1 LKIGRPTIGAH
12 YVMSGMR
19 IRKARASSKINSA
32 TITNVQGFAVV
43 IALRKALRVQSINAL
58 FAM

>member
-1 LKIGRPTIGAH
+1 LIIGRPTIGAH

-19 IRKARASSKINSA
+19 IPTARASSRINFA
-32 TITNVQGFAVV
+32 TITNVQGCAVV
-43 IALRKALRVQSINAL
+43 IARRKALRVQSINAL